1 MNAKLDTTSSGSW
14 HERSRSLR
22 LRTQAFIDGRYV
34 DAASG
39 QTFDCINPANGAVL
53 ARVAA
58 CDVEDVNRAVA
69 SARAVFRKGSW
80 SNLAPAKRKRLL
92 FRFAELINKHTDE
105 LALLETLDMGKPIS
119 DSLKV
124 DIPGAARCI
133 NWYAEA
139 VDKIYDEVAPTGPAA
154 L

>member
-1 MNAKLDTTSSGSW
+1 MNAKLDTTSSW
-14 HERSRSLR
+14 HERSRSLQ

-69 SARAVFRKGSW
+69 SARTTAPSPK
-80 SNLAPAKRKRLL
+80 LATRRSDTLSRARTCIMQRVILVL
-92 FRFAELINKHTDE
+92 RGERFV
-105 LALLETLDMGKPIS
+105 PIAS
-119 DSLKV
+119 QEPID
-124 DIPGAARCI
+124 P
-133 NWYAEA
+133 
-139 VDKIYDEVAPTGPAA
+139 
-154 L
+154 